1 MHSYLSRICNVCMY
15 VCMYVYVCVCSRNE
29 DNPSAS
35 TLISDEVLQMMS
47 GRSSRQSCRDERE
60 MVRVRTCMRVCVC
73 VYVCMYV
80 CVCMCA

>member
-1 MHSYLSRICNVCMY
+1 MHFNFKGKTVLVTASSKGIGYELAKQFLILNANVCI
-15 VCMYVYVCVCSRNE
+15 CSRNE

-60 MVRVRTCMRVCVC
+60 MVRVRCI
-73 VYVCMYV
+73 
-80 CVCMCA
+80 

>member
-1 MHSYLSRICNVCMY
+1 MHTITCYEIRVKKCILTYRVFVMCACMY
-15 VCMYVYVCVCSRNE
+15 VCICSRNE

-60 MVRVRTCMRVCVC
+60 MVRVR
-73 VYVCMYV
+73 
-80 CVCMCA
+80 